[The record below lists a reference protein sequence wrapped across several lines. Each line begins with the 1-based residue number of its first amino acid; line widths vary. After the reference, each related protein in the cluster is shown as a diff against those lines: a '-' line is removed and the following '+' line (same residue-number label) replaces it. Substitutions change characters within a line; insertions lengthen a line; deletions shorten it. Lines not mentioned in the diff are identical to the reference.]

1 MSQKTSSPNLIG
13 KILSQFS
20 ASHST
25 AVNKLIHYITIPLV
39 SFSVLAL
46 AWATPFPFLS
56 FLGRYNGFINW
67 ASILIG
73 FAVYYYYRVSPL
85 LSYGILLMIF
95 AFSGLIVSL
104 EKFHSQG
111 GGPEMHI
118 IPLLILLPALL
129 AQVAGHRTEKAIPSA
144 SSSMRSLKDGPLW
157 LMNVFFR
164 RIGIIN

>member
-1 MSQKTSSPNLIG
+1 MSQKTSSPNPIG
-13 KILSQFS
+13 KILGQFS

-46 AWATPFPFLS
+46 VWAIPFPSLS

-85 LSYGILLMIF
+85 LSYGILIMIF

-104 EKFHSQG
+104 EKFHIQG
-111 GGPEMHI
+111 GGPQMHI

-129 AQVAGHRTEKAIPSA
+129 AQVAGHRSERAIPSA
-144 SSSMRSLKDGPLW
+144 SSSIRSLMDGPLW
-157 LMNVFFR
+157 VMNALFR
-164 RIGIIN
+164 RLRIIK

>member
-1 MSQKTSSPNLIG
+1 MSQETSKPNLIG

-46 AWATPFPFLS
+46 VWAIPFPSLS

-95 AFSGLIVSL
+95 AFSALIVAL
-104 EKFHSQG
+104 EKFHIQ

-129 AQVAGHRTEKAIPSA
+129 AQVAGHRTEKAIPSP
-144 SSSMRSLKDGPLW
+144 SSSFRSLMDGPLW
-157 LMNVFFR
+157 IMNALFR
-164 RIGIIN
+164 RIGILK

>member
-1 MSQKTSSPNLIG
+1 MSQKTIRPNPLG

-46 AWATPFPFLS
+46 VWAIPFPFLS
-56 FLGRYNGFINW
+56 FLGRYNGFVNW

-73 FAVYYYYRVSPL
+73 IAVYYYYRVSPL
-85 LSYGILLMIF
+85 LSYGILLLIF
-95 AFSGLIVSL
+95 AFSAFIVAL
-104 EKFHSQG
+104 EKFHNQG
-111 GGPEMHI
+111 DGPEMHI

-129 AQVAGHRTEKAIPSA
+129 AQVAGHRTEKTIPSV
-144 SSSMRSLKDGPLW
+144 SSSLQSLMDGPLW
-157 LMNVFFR
+157 LMNALFKKLGL
-164 RIGIIN
+164 IK